1 MAERRSEGVM
11 FRVGFAFVAAIIAV
25 GLPADDVAAQALDGR
40 LKTII
45 DTKKIKIAHRVDS
58 TPFSFLNEHRQPT
71 GYTIDICKSV
81 VASLER
87 QFKVT
92 GIEIQWVPVTS
103 QSRFDVVAKGE
114 ADIECGA
121 STVTLGRMKEV
132 DFSNYIFVESTG
144 VAVLAKSGI
153 NNANDL
159 AGKKVAVVEGTSN
172 EQAIVRKSKQ
182 GAIDVVRVK
191 ERAQGIAALESGKV
205 DGYASDKLLL
215 VGAKFSNPSAMKLLP
230 DDLSVEPYAIVLPR
244 GDWALRLA
252 VNTALAQIMGGTEMA
267 FIFNS
272 WFGRLGFQP
281 GVLMSATFI
290 LNALAE

>member
-1 MAERRSEGVM
+1 MLRIV
-11 FRVGFAFVAAIIAV
+11 FALAALAIAA
-25 GLPADDVAAQALDGR
+25 GPANAQILDGR

-45 DTKKIKIAHRVDS
+45 STKTIKIAHRVDS
-58 TPFSFLNEHRQPT
+58 SPFSFVDDRKQVI

-92 GIEIQWVPVTS
+92 GIDIQWVPVTS

-114 ADIECGA
+114 ADMECGA

-132 DFSNYIFVESTG
+132 DFSNSVFVESTG
-144 VAVLAKSGI
+144 VAVMTKSGI

-159 AGKKVAVVEGTSN
+159 AGKKIAVVAGTSN
-172 EQAIVRKSKQ
+172 EQAIVNRSKQ
-182 GAIDVVRVK
+182 TPMEVVRVT
-191 ERAQGIAALESGKV
+191 ERAEAIAALESGKI
-205 DGYASDKLLL
+205 DAYASDKLLL
-215 VGAKFSNPSAMKLLP
+215 VGANFSDPRAMKLLP

-252 VNTALAQIMGGTEMA
+252 VNTALAQIMRGSEMA

-272 WFGRLGFQP
+272 WFGQLGFQP
-281 GVLMSATFI
+281 GALISATFI
-290 LNALAE
+290 LNALAD

>member
-1 MAERRSEGVM
+1 MV
-11 FRVGFAFVAAIIAV
+11 RVAFAFAVLAASTLA
-25 GLPADDVAAQALDGR
+25 ATDAMAQALEGR

-45 DTKKIKIAHRVDS
+45 STKKIKIAHRVDS
-58 TPFSFLNEHRQPT
+58 TPFSFVNDQKQVL

-103 QSRFDVVAKGE
+103 QSRFDVVTKGD
-114 ADIECGA
+114 ADMECGA

-132 DFSNYIFVESTG
+132 DFSNYVFVESTG
-144 VAVLAKSGI
+144 VAVMSKSGI

-159 AGKKVAVVEGTSN
+159 AGKKVAVVAGTSN
-172 EQAIVRKSKQ
+172 EQAIVNRSKRTPM
-182 GAIDVVRVK
+182 DVVRVK
-191 ERAQGIAALESGKV
+191 ERAEAIVALESGKV
-205 DGYASDKLLL
+205 DAYASDKLLL
-215 VGAKFSNPSAMKLLP
+215 VGAKFSDPRAMKLLP

-252 VNTALAQIMGGTEMA
+252 VNTALAQIMGGSEIV
-267 FIFNS
+267 FIFNG
-272 WFGRLGFQP
+272 WFGQLGFQP
-281 GVLMSATFI
+281 GALLNATFI
-290 LNALAE
+290 LNALAD

>member
-1 MAERRSEGVM
+1 M
-11 FRVGFAFVAAIIAV
+11 FRVVSAFAAFAIV
-25 GLPADDVAAQALDGR
+25 TGLSANDAAAQALEGR

-45 DTKKIKIAHRVDS
+45 GTKTIKIAHRVDS
-58 TPFSFLNEHRQPT
+58 TPFSFVNERNQPT
-71 GYTIDICKSV
+71 GYSIDICKSV

-92 GIEIQWVPVTS
+92 GINIQWVPVTS
-103 QSRFDVVAKGE
+103 QSRFDVVASGQ

-121 STVTLGRMKEV
+121 STVTLSRMKQV

-153 NNANDL
+153 NNANEL
-159 AGKKVAVVEGTSN
+159 AGKKVAVVAGTSN
-172 EQAIVRKSKQ
+172 EQAIVKRSRQ
-182 GAIDVVRVK
+182 TPMEVVRVK
-191 ERAQGIAALESGKV
+191 ERAEAIVALESGKV
-205 DGYASDKLLL
+205 DAYASDKLLL
-215 VGAKFSNPSAMKLLP
+215 VGARFSDPRAMKLLP

-252 VNTALAQIMGGTEMA
+252 INTALAQIMGGSEMA

-272 WFGRLGFQP
+272 WFGQLGFQP
-281 GVLMSATFI
+281 GTLMSATFI

>member
-1 MAERRSEGVM
+1 MLRIV
-11 FRVGFAFVAAIIAV
+11 FAFAALAIGA
-25 GLPADDVAAQALDGR
+25 GPANAQALDGR

-45 DTKKIKIAHRVDS
+45 STKTIKIAHRVDS
-58 TPFSFLNEHRQPT
+58 SPFSFVDDRKQVI

-114 ADIECGA
+114 ADMECGA

-132 DFSNYIFVESTG
+132 DFSNSVFVESTG
-144 VAVLAKSGI
+144 VAVMAKSGI

-159 AGKKVAVVEGTSN
+159 AGKKIAVVAGTSN
-172 EQAIVRKSKQ
+172 EQAIVNRSKQ
-182 GAIDVVRVK
+182 TPMEVVRVT
-191 ERAQGIAALESGKV
+191 ERAEAIAALEGGKI
-205 DGYASDKLLL
+205 DAYASDKLLL
-215 VGAKFSNPSAMKLLP
+215 VGANFSDPRAMKLLP

-252 VNTALAQIMGGTEMA
+252 VNTALAQIMRGSEMA

-272 WFGRLGFQP
+272 WFGQLGFQP
-281 GVLMSATFI
+281 GALISATFI
-290 LNALAE
+290 LNALAD

>member
-1 MAERRSEGVM
+1 M
-11 FRVGFAFVAAIIAV
+11 FRVAFAFVAFAITA
-25 GLPADDVAAQALDGR
+25 GLAANDAAAQALDGR

-45 DTKKIKIAHRVDS
+45 STKKIKIAHRVDS
-58 TPFSFLNEHRQPT
+58 TPFSFVDDRKQVI

-114 ADIECGA
+114 ADMECGA

-132 DFSNYIFVESTG
+132 DFSNYVFVESTG
-144 VAVLAKSGI
+144 VAVMAKSGI

-159 AGKKVAVVEGTSN
+159 AGKKVAVVAGTSN
-172 EQAIVRKSKQ
+172 EQAIVNKSKQ
-182 GAIDVVRVK
+182 IPMDVVRVK
-191 ERAQGIAALESGKV
+191 ERAEAIVALESGKV
-205 DGYASDKLLL
+205 DAYASDKLLL
-215 VGAKFSNPSAMKLLP
+215 IGAKFSDPRAMKLLP

-252 VNTALAQIMGGTEMA
+252 VNTALAQIMGGTEMT
-267 FIFNS
+267 FIFNG
-272 WFGRLGFQP
+272 WFGQLGFQP
-281 GVLMSATFI
+281 GALIRATFI